1 MSGEGG
7 LVLRTSVPLV
17 FHPAA
22 EGSAVRASHADIAH
36 NLGVFQA
43 CELFD
48 DRPSSDRGDADP
60 AVMHELRRIDVKL
73 TLVMELL
80 LDLRTAAHG
89 GLADRIEVELDFRGL
104 GWATRGSILSRG
116 TRGMAELFV
125 HPQVPR
131 PLRLFGTIIES
142 DPGTGR
148 VRLHFDPLS
157 EAEADQLER
166 LIFRA
171 HRRLVAGT
179 RTANR

>member
-17 FHPAA
+17 FHPADS
-22 EGSAVRASHADIAH
+22 GVVLRASHADVAH
-36 NLGVFQA
+36 NLSVFQA

-48 DRPSSDRGDADP
+48 DRPSADRGDTDP

-89 GLADRIEVELDFRGL
+89 GSGERVEVDLDFRGL
-104 GWATRGSILSRG
+104 GWVPRGGPLSRG
-116 TRGMAELFV
+116 SRGLAELFI

-131 PLRLFGTIIES
+131 PLRLFGTITES
-142 DPGTGR
+142 DPATGH
-148 VRLHFDPLS
+148 VRLHFDAFS

-171 HRRLVAGT
+171 HRRQVAGT
-179 RTANR
+179 RTTSR